1 MKKKNMKEWSGGPS
15 ISNQNE
21 LIKVIE
27 KLYKKSSPF
36 RKKIDAWLKDVGA
49 GAGAAL
55 REDEAAAEREM
66 GWDNQTQETDYAKR
80 QHESVDMNEK
90 RKWMEKAKEESE
102 KEGSTVHLNFDGKN
116 YELSDWYD
124 SDETIASFD
133 DGRRFNESVNESGK
147 ISLKKLVVNENRG
160 LIKHAVQRALKDSG
174 YNLKQSDF
182 KFGLKKAA
190 TGGYEVF
197 LNGSTLGYDD
207 NLKDMVKKFT
217 DRIQSDPG
225 KYSLNEPVNES
236 GKISL
241 KKLVVNE
248 NSSGADFGIYDDLE
262 DLLDIVKRSI
272 KLADKTQFSDKEAK
286 IILDLATSIYN
297 QTNE

>member
-1 MKKKNMKEWSGGPS
+1 MKEWSGGPS

-27 KLYKKSSPF
+27 KLYKKSAPF
-36 RKKIDAWLKDVGA
+36 RKKLDAWLKDAGA

-80 QHESVDMNEK
+80 QHESVDNNEK
-90 RKWMEKAKEESE
+90 RKWMDKAKEESK
-102 KEGSTVHLNFDGKN
+102 KEGVTVHLNFDGKN
-116 YELSDWYD
+116 YEISDWYD

-133 DGRRFNESVNESGK
+133 NGRRFNESVNK
-147 ISLKKLVVNENRG
+147 
-160 LIKHAVQRALKDSG
+160 
-174 YNLKQSDF
+174 
-182 KFGLKKAA
+182 
-190 TGGYEVF
+190 
-197 LNGSTLGYDD
+197 
-207 NLKDMVKKFT
+207 
-217 DRIQSDPG
+217 
-225 KYSLNEPVNES
+225 S

-272 KLADKTQFSDKEAK
+272 KLADKTQFSDREAK

>member
-1 MKKKNMKEWSGGPS
+1 MAKKNMKEWSGGPS

-27 KLYKKSSPF
+27 KLYKKSAPF

-80 QHESVDMNEK
+80 QHEN
-90 RKWMEKAKEESE
+90 
-102 KEGSTVHLNFDGKN
+102 
-116 YELSDWYD
+116 
-124 SDETIASFD
+124 
-133 DGRRFNESVNESGK
+133 K
-147 ISLKKLVVNENRG
+147 ITLKKL
-160 LIKHAVQRALKDSG
+160 I
-174 YNLKQSDF
+174 
-182 KFGLKKAA
+182 
-190 TGGYEVF
+190 
-197 LNGSTLGYDD
+197 
-207 NLKDMVKKFT
+207 
-217 DRIQSDPG
+217 I
-225 KYSLNEPVNES
+225 
-236 GKISL
+236 
-241 KKLVVNE
+241 NE

-272 KLADKTQFSDKEAK
+272 KLADKTQFSDREAK